1 GQEAQR
7 ILEKS
12 FEVVALNKINQLTYS
27 FQLKSDGP
35 FFLYLS
41 SPFNPNWVLIVEDS
55 GDEVGRNLVRDK
67 GPFFLYL
74 SSPFDPNQVLANKGP
89 IPLHYAERKGG
100 NIWLIEEGGDYD
112 LTLEYRG
119 MDRLIVLR
127 WASLAAIPLY
137 PILVTLDL
145 WRLRKNRRY
154 FPHASRTSEE

>member
-1 GQEAQR
+1 M
-7 ILEKS
+7 
-12 FEVVALNKINQLTYS
+12 
-27 FQLKSDGP
+27 
-35 FFLYLS
+35 
-41 SPFNPNWVLIVEDS
+41 LIVNGA
-55 GDEVGRNLVRDK
+55 GDGLGKDLVRDK

-137 PILVTLDL
+137 LVLVALDL
-145 WRLRKNRRY
+145 WRLRK
-154 FPHASRTSEE
+154 SRK